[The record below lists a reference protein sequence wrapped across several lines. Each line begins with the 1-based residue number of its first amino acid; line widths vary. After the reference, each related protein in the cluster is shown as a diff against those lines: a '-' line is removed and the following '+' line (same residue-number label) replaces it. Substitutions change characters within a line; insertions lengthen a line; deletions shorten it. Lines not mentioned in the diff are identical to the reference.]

1 MKPSPASTKAPLPW
15 ISPLHYRRPTRAA
28 PPSPPPPP
36 PPLPEAPLTQLRYV
50 HHPDLARL
58 IASSPSAQRALDLFN
73 AAAAQRGFSHTP
85 ATFAALLVRLAR
97 ARLPSAAAAVL
108 RRAASAPCRF
118 LEPQFLPLLRL
129 LPPDHSLA
137 LLRLLPALLRRG
149 RVSRKALA
157 VCLDRLVSSRRCPD
171 VLTEL
176 LADLRDPRSKY
187 LPQPNTCIYNIL
199 IKHYV
204 KKGDLGTAFQV
215 FDEMRKMNCADVR
228 PSLVTYSTL
237 IGGLCRGAQMKEAF
251 ELFEDMIEKDRIVPD
266 QLTYNLLIGGFCRL
280 GQVEK
285 AQSIFGFMRKNE
297 CEPNAFNYA
306 TLINGHC
313 KKGEVEA
320 ARGVFEEMIRSGVQP
335 DAVSYTSLVGCLCR
349 HGNVDEGINLV
360 QEMWQKGCKA
370 DVVTYNLLLE
380 GLCKDRRIAE
390 AVTLLEKLPSE
401 GVQLNVASYRI
412 VMNCL
417 CSCGEMEKAAGLL
430 GMMLGRG
437 FVPHYAASNML
448 LIGLCDVGRVSDATV
463 TLYGLV
469 DTGFM
474 PEARCWARLI
484 ESVFRERKLRRSIE
498 LLDVLIAE
506 G

>member
-1 MKPSPASTKAPLPW
+1 
-15 ISPLHYRRPTRAA
+15 
-28 PPSPPPPP
+28 
-36 PPLPEAPLTQLRYV
+36 
-50 HHPDLARL
+50 
-58 IASSPSAQRALDLFN
+58 
-73 AAAAQRGFSHTP
+73 
-85 ATFAALLVRLAR
+85 
-97 ARLPSAAAAVL
+97 
-108 RRAASAPCRF
+108 
-118 LEPQFLPLLRL
+118 
-129 LPPDHSLA
+129 
-137 LLRLLPALLRRG
+137 
-149 RVSRKALA
+149 
-157 VCLDRLVSSRRCPD
+157 
-171 VLTEL
+171 
-176 LADLRDPRSKY
+176 
-187 LPQPNTCIYNIL
+187 
-199 IKHYV
+199 
-204 KKGDLGTAFQV
+204 
-215 FDEMRKMNCADVR
+215 MRKMNCADVR

-506 G
+506 GSDDLLKPHRFDRHGLMTVQEMTEGMSDLQQDCVCNQSSLRKCAESHHCHLDCLIVRSKPKVLHKAKTAKLRNMRMSRSSGPAGNIKNSVAAGNIIYRIIAVDYLLEYSATMHEAVLKQCIEAEQLESVNMAGINLINKLREALNEQALSTFYMFLKKYSTMETKSELLRNQLHENVASAVIGANAKKEINVPSAFSAKRQYNFAKEKLV